1 MNTYEITFQRENG
14 TVGSDRFTAA
24 TEAQARRDFREVYRH
39 GNGQITKVEL
49 ISSDSPATKEQERK
63 AVEKIR
69 KIINEL
75 GQGSYVG
82 IALEGCL
89 EDAESNIENDFADSM
104 KSRLEHSE
112 KRLREAQGRIAE
124 LEDKLSESEKD
135 YEAAHA
141 AAHQIAEEKD
151 TEIAALRER
160 VLSSDDL
167 ETLLSLVT
175 ERISSLDSEVQ
186 NAAERIVES
195 AGEPESAAF
204 KNAVND
210 HRVAKRA
217 SDKYKMLLERAAKSK
232 R

>member
-14 TVGSDRFTAA
+14 TTGSDRFTAA
-24 TEAQARRDFREVYRH
+24 TEAQARSDFREVYRH

-49 ISSDSPATKEQERK
+49 VSSDSPATKEQERK

-69 KIINEL
+69 KIVNEL
-75 GQGSYVG
+75 GNGSYVG

-104 KSRLEHSE
+104 KSRFEHSE
-112 KRLREAQGRIAE
+112 KRLREAQGRITE

-151 TEIAALRER
+151 AEIAALRER

>member
-14 TVGSDRFTAA
+14 TTGSDRFTAA

-63 AVEKIR
+63 ALEKIK
-69 KIINEL
+69 KIVKEL
-75 GQGSYVG
+75 GENSYIG
-82 IALEGCL
+82 IAFEGCF
-89 EDAESNIENDFADSM
+89 EDAESNIENDFGDSM
-104 KSRLEHSE
+104 KSRWEYSE
-112 KRLREAQGRIAE
+112 RKLKEAQERVSE
-124 LEDKLSESEKD
+124 LEDKLTESEKD

-175 ERISSLDSEVQ
+175 ERISSLDSEAQ

-210 HRVAKRA
+210 HRAAKGA
-217 SDKYKMLLERAAKSK
+217 SDKYKMLLERATKSK

>member
-14 TVGSDRFTAA
+14 TTGSDRFTAPTA
-24 TEAQARRDFREVYRH
+24 AQARRDFREVYRH

-151 TEIAALRER
+151 T
-160 VLSSDDL
+160 
-167 ETLLSLVT
+167 
-175 ERISSLDSEVQ
+175 VQ

-210 HRVAKRA
+210 HRAAKRA
-217 SDKYKMLLERAAKSK
+217 SDKYKMLLERATKSK

>member
-14 TVGSDRFTAA
+14 TTGSDRFTAA

-49 ISSDSPATKEQERK
+49 VSSDSPATKEQERK

-69 KIINEL
+69 KIVNEL
-75 GQGSYVG
+75 GNGSYVG

-89 EDAESNIENDFADSM
+89 EDAESNIENDFADSI
-104 KSRLEHSE
+104 KSRFEHSE
-112 KRLREAQGRIAE
+112 KRLREAQGRITE

-151 TEIAALRER
+151 AEIAKLREH

-167 ETLLSLVT
+167 ETFLSLAV
-175 ERISSLDSEVQ
+175 ERITALDCEAQ
-186 NAAERIVES
+186 NAAERIVEN

-204 KNAVND
+204 KNAVSD
-210 HRVAKRA
+210 HRSAKRA
-217 SDKYKMLLERAAKSK
+217 ADKYKALLERAAKAK
-232 R
+232 